1 MGGMRILRGAALE
14 KSRLRSRLGSRSRL
28 ALSTFSAGVLAAV
41 FGMLYS
47 SGCVFPLK
55 DLLLDQSEALDQI
68 LSRQA
73 VYVSRTH
80 SGEEFG
86 SPSEPY
92 NDIGPALELAAE
104 LISKGSADT
113 LEVRV
118 AAGTYHPGST
128 LRLTPG
134 VSLRGG
140 YSYPL
145 WDHDPETCETG
156 IYGQHDP
163 VISFD
168 PGCRRSTAVQDLVI
182 EAAAVNEL
190 CAIECEGAAP
200 VIRGNTIDLRPV
212 WDTSVG
218 LLLSSDD
225 ALIDSNRIF
234 VGSVTGN
241 SWAVAAIASEAVI
254 RNNVM
259 AAESGS
265 GTCIILH
272 ATQNADLDILNNT
285 MYLSGTG
292 LSDSVVFLSASTLR
306 FENNILGAGS
316 DCRGIYEST
325 SGSPSF
331 SSLKNNEFFH
341 TADPLLRAEDEIE
354 ITSIP
359 DMEEYIDTS
368 AGAGT
373 ASGNDA
379 GTVPLFTDPAG
390 DDYHITSNPMDGIDL
405 SAEFQHDADG
415 NTRTVLWSIGAY
427 ELD

>member
-1 MGGMRILRGAALE
+1 MRILRWAGLE
-14 KSRLRSRLGSRSRL
+14 KSCLRSRLGARSRL
-28 ALSTFSAGVLAAV
+28 ALSTFTAGALTAAV
-41 FGMLYS
+41 FTLLYT

-68 LSRQA
+68 LSQQA

-145 WDHDPETCETG
+145 WDHDPETYETE
-156 IYGQHDP
+156 IHGQHDP
-163 VISFD
+163 VINFD
-168 PGCRRSTAVQDLVI
+168 RGCGRSTAVQDLLI
-182 EAAAVNEL
+182 EAAALNEL
-190 CAIECEGAAP
+190 CAIDCEGAAP

-212 WDTSVG
+212 WTTSVG

-265 GTCIILH
+265 GTCIIVH
-272 ATQNADLDILNNT
+272 ATQNANLDILNNT
-285 MYLSGTG
+285 LYFSGAG
-292 LSDSVVFLSASTLR
+292 DSVVFLSSSTLR

-325 SGSPSF
+325 AGSPSF
-331 SSLKNNEFFH
+331 SSLKNNEFYH
-341 TADPLLRAEDEIE
+341 TADPLLRAEDGSE

-368 AGAGT
+368 AGSGT
-373 ASGNDA
+373 ASENDA
-379 GTVPLFTDPAG
+379 GTDPGFTNPAG
-390 DDYHITSNPMDGIDL
+390 DDYHITFNPIPGLDL
-405 SAEFQHDADG
+405 SAGFQHDAEG
-415 NTRTVLWSIGAY
+415 NSRTDPWSIGAY